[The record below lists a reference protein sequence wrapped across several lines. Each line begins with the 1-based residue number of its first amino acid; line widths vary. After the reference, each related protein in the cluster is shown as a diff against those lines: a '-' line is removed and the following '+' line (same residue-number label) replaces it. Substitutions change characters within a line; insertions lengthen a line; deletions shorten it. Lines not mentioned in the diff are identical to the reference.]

1 MWEGLEGRRDWPP
14 SQEQECLATAALN
27 LLKLQLVTVIQHKME
42 VSSLGLQPGTTLLSS
57 LKRKVVELAS
67 NSGVLE
73 TVQLSAQALL
83 EAAWMILLPTAE
95 ERARALSHLLP
106 SSAESSQPASGRRF
120 MTDLLVSSLMAD
132 GGLKTAL
139 LAAIKVEVAELEKTG
154 EKEDKVDLDKVGDT
168 LMTEQAQ
175 LESESKR
182 AAEVSGSWEERTT
195 AIPLLYLVRQ
205 LLRNSSHHSLAN
217 INCVAKESIRDLPGV
232 ASQGSLERSPSLNLL
247 LKFQRLLIAE
257 LYSGNSDNNSGD
269 SELEQ
274 RMQGILALLRKYL
287 NLICSHVLEIIP
299 SASNIGKSSQ
309 RHYLLVSL
317 VLEQDLIGILL
328 PELVVSLLL
337 LQIENQTIFA
347 KCEIIPSLTCILECL
362 DKFNILAPGFEKEDS
377 DELIWPGFL
386 HVQSQKSNEEVPNIR
401 RADLENHNKDGG
413 LWIVIKGKVYDV
425 EDWRGQAPCGSDT
438 FRDFAFED
446 ATQAFEGIQ
455 HSANAQ
461 ELMSSFFVG
470 NYVVPEYEGVS
481 LADTS
486 TYSSP
491 FMDLER
497 NLALF
502 LGFHCNQLVRS
513 SLVHAEE
520 KVCQQWMKSEFLRG
534 GIEALHTHNPFDDEK
549 GEVSTPLSETDHHS
563 AVLSLGYDS
572 DLSGAKIIHCLM
584 EGNLSNQY
592 LKIFLSLL
600 ERLSRQHMMPLQNM
614 MQFPVDHPVEEVG
627 RQLLAV
633 LLKHLALG
641 SVAAEMVQLEIDSPG
656 EQSRLS
662 KPMEDCLRSVQQT
675 KWRLIRIRQEQVKS
689 YKEVCAPVIERCR
702 FLLLEV
708 RPAESDQVNALDSLP
723 LLFKESKFKQTV
735 ISVIRQRREKIKM
748 PTSDMLNVSLRSQDG
763 GFAEAEDEC
772 FKLKDIVN
780 EELQGSMASDAV
792 AMLSSSCEP
801 SQCYD
806 NEMRRS
812 FRGSGEGLCNSREK
826 LLGSKDDLS
835 SSREGLS
842 LKSVKVNLPGE
853 MYSSASQNIPEDPN
867 VGNVSSDHVESE
879 DEKEEV
885 DDEAKDEDSKK
896 HDTEEHH
903 IKQNEDELSDYNV
916 DKMDEKD
923 EEEKEIDAKTDDD
936 INEDKLQSPLST
948 PSPELPKRL
957 VRPNSLVETPKH
969 SASEVN
975 KTSVT
980 KLVSQIVEFI
990 CDNNKMINL
999 DLLRKCMC
1007 LQVERYK
1014 IRMKGVKEMTELL
1027 RQSSLVPSV
1036 KYCLLNG
1043 WQGIVHSRGPGQSC
1057 VPQCL
1062 DMLDMLPSY
1071 DKAQLTLATSKILDW
1086 SLEEL
1091 RRLVVSA
1098 ESQIKGKIPRGA
1110 RMKESLNHRD
1120 QNGVGSLASSR
1131 FLLSLLGMLTFPY
1144 SAQELNLVMNS
1155 QAVALIQTLLR
1166 LIGPDVTSYHH
1177 NFNNFQQN
1185 NKNQSIYAIFEDMMG
1200 KGKGGQNPMNGPD
1213 MAKMMKI
1220 GTRVVRGPDWKWG
1233 DQDGNGEGRVIG
1245 ELGDDGWIRVQWDN
1259 ASTNS
1264 YRMGKEGKYDL
1275 KLAETPQLTDSDSET
1290 DSETGEE
1297 CLVVGETSSHQAASH
1312 PARLIKVACYQLM
1325 RSLTLGCAVHA
1336 DNMQLSA
1343 VNKVTSIL
1351 RQVVQ
1356 LGCQSINVSAPEHL
1370 LLAKDQHK
1378 GWASLG
1384 LIRAASRQPQFCV
1397 SMCSQAWLSLLFS
1410 VVEDTDSGLDC
1421 SLPTQVMALRLMTSI
1436 LPHCPDHVLTRCS
1449 LLDRLFSLLGHT
1461 ALMCRTDGSHYGD
1474 QVISELSTVQK

>member
-1 MWEGLEGRRDWPP
+1 MWEGLDGRREWPP

-27 LLKLQLVTVIQHKME
+27 LLKLQLVSVIQNKVE
-42 VSSLGLQPGTTLLSS
+42 VAGLSLQPGSSLLAS

-67 NSGVLE
+67 NSGVLQ
-73 TVQLSAQALL
+73 TVQESAQAVL
-83 EAAWMILLPTAE
+83 EAAWMILLPTAD

-106 SSAESSQPASGRRF
+106 SSGSDSNCQGNSSGRRF

-132 GGLKTAL
+132 GGLKTSL
-139 LAAIKVEVAELEKTG
+139 LAAIKVEMAELEKDGG
-154 EKEDKVDLDKVGDT
+154 EKEDKTDLDKGYDNT

-182 AAEVSGSWEERTT
+182 AAEVTGRGWEERTT

-205 LLRNSSHHSLAN
+205 LLRNSSHHTLAN
-217 INCVAKESIRDLPGV
+217 INCVAREDI
-232 ASQGSLERSPSLNLL
+232 QGSLPGSGGSQASLNLL

-257 LYSGNSDNNSGD
+257 LYSGNCSEYGGD
-269 SELEQ
+269 CELEQ
-274 RMQGILALLRKYL
+274 RMEGILALLRKYL
-287 NLICSHVLEIIP
+287 NLICSHVLEIVP
-299 SASNIGKSSQ
+299 SASNIGNTSQ
-309 RHYLLVSL
+309 RHFLLVSL
-317 VLEQDLIGILL
+317 ILEQDLIGILL

-347 KCEIIPSLTCILECL
+347 KVEIIPSLTCILESL

-386 HVQSQKSNEEVPNIR
+386 HVQNNTSKSHEEVPNIR
-401 RADLENHNKDGG
+401 KADLENHNKDGG

-425 EDWRGQAPCGSDT
+425 EDWRAQAPSGSDT
-438 FRDFAFED
+438 FRDLQSVEE
-446 ATQAFEGIQ
+446 ATQAFEGFDQ
-455 HSANAQ
+455 SVGAQ
-461 ELMSSFFVG
+461 ELLQSFFVG
-470 NYVVPEYEGVS
+470 NYTVPEYEGLG

-491 FMDLER
+491 FIDLER
-497 NLALF
+497 NLALL

-513 SLVHAEE
+513 SLVQAEE
-520 KVCQQWMKSEFLRG
+520 KICQQWMSSEFLRG
-534 GIEALHTHNPFDDEK
+534 GIQALHTPNPFDDEK
-549 GEVSTPLSETDHHS
+549 GEVGSHNSAAVTPLSEPEHTQPS
-563 AVLSLGYDS
+563 TVLSQGYDS
-572 DLSGAKIIHCLM
+572 DLSGAKIIQCLM
-584 EGNLSNQY
+584 EGNLANQY

-600 ERLSRQHMMPLQNM
+600 ERLSRQTVMPMQNM

-633 LLKHLALG
+633 LLKHLGLGAL
-641 SVAAEMVQLEIDSPG
+641 AAEMVQLEIDSPG

-662 KPMEDCLRSVQQT
+662 KPLEDSLRSVHQT

-708 RPAESDQVNALDSLP
+708 RPAQSQQVTALESLP

-735 ISVIRQRREKIKM
+735 RSVIRQRRDKIKM
-748 PTSDMLNVSLRSQDG
+748 PTSDMLNVSLRSQ
-763 GFAEAEDEC
+763 EAEEEC

-812 FRGSGEGLCNSREK
+812 FRGS
-826 LLGSKDDLS
+826 KDDLT

-842 LKSVKVNLPGE
+842 LKSVKVNLPSE
-853 MYSSASQNIPEDPN
+853 MILSGSQGLLAED
-867 VGNVSSDHVESE
+867 SRHEESE

-896 HDTEEHH
+896 HEADCEQSKQTEE
-903 IKQNEDELSDYNV
+903 ELSDYNV
-916 DKMDEKD
+916 ERI
-923 EEEKEIDAKTDDD
+923 EEKEVDAKTEDD
-936 INEDKLQSPLST
+936 INEEKLQSPVSSAT

-957 VRPNSLVETPKH
+957 LRPDSLIETPKH
-969 SASEVN
+969 SASDGGS
-975 KTSVT
+975 KTSTAT

-990 CDNNKMINL
+990 CDNNKVMNL

-1027 RQSSLVPSV
+1027 SHDSLIPSV

-1043 WQGIVHSRGPGQSC
+1043 WQGIVHSRGQSC
-1057 VPQCL
+1057 VPHCL
-1062 DMLDMLPSY
+1062 EMLDMLPSY
-1071 DKAQLTLATSKILDW
+1071 EKAQLTLAFSRIIEW
-1086 SLEEL
+1086 SLQEL

-1166 LIGPDVTSYHH
+1166 LIGPDVTNYNH
-1177 NFNNFQQN
+1177 NFNNLHHGT

-1200 KGKGGQNPMNGPD
+1200 KVKSGQSPMSGPD

-1220 GTRVVRGPDWKWG
+1220 STRVVRGADWKWG

-1264 YRMGKEGKYDL
+1264 YR
-1275 KLAETPQLTDSDSET
+1275 
-1290 DSETGEE
+1290 
-1297 CLVVGETSSHQAASH
+1297 
-1312 PARLIKVACYQLM
+1312 
-1325 RSLTLGCAVHA
+1325 
-1336 DNMQLSA
+1336 
-1343 VNKVTSIL
+1343 
-1351 RQVVQ
+1351 
-1356 LGCQSINVSAPEHL
+1356 
-1370 LLAKDQHK
+1370 
-1378 GWASLG
+1378 
-1384 LIRAASRQPQFCV
+1384 
-1397 SMCSQAWLSLLFS
+1397 
-1410 VVEDTDSGLDC
+1410 
-1421 SLPTQVMALRLMTSI
+1421 
-1436 LPHCPDHVLTRCS
+1436 
-1449 LLDRLFSLLGHT
+1449 
-1461 ALMCRTDGSHYGD
+1461 
-1474 QVISELSTVQK
+1474 